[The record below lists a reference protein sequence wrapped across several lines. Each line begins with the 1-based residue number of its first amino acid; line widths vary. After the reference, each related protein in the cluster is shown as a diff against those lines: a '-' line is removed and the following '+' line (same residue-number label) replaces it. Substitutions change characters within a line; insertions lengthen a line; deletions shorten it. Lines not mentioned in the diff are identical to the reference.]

1 MTPNT
6 IHVHIDKIV
15 FEGVG
20 ELNRGQLALSLQH
33 ELHRLISSQGLAG
46 SLNQSSSMN
55 HINAKS
61 ISIGKRVQ
69 ERHLGH
75 QIARSVYRGLTR

>member
-6 IHVHIDKIV
+6 INIHIDKIV
-15 FEGVG
+15 LDGTG
-20 ELNRGQLALSLQH
+20 KLNRGQLALSLQH

-46 SLNQSSSMN
+46 ALNQSMSMN
-55 HINAKS
+55 RITAKP

-69 ERHLGH
+69 EKRLGH
-75 QIARSVYRGLTR
+75 QIARSVYRGMKR